1 MLKSRGLEQR
11 PNFMSTKSI
20 VVVTGVGGH
29 TLAELIHKD
38 LATTRPRALGIASAF
53 VSVAGIREAIEMVRR
68 NGRPK
73 CRIVAGI
80 SSAITH
86 PEALY
91 EAMDSGWDL
100 KLGESTRGIF
110 HPKIIVAGERFDRTG
125 NVVDPCFSYLGSGN
139 LTYAGL
145 KKNIECSL
153 LSSGSGCPNDAS
165 NAFAKLWHRGTSASS
180 KRLAAYSKEFAER
193 NRRRPVEALIALGVD
208 DSARRP
214 RSYKNLHGEFPPP
227 ECPAVSH
234 VVARSA
240 WAGLES
246 FTGEY
251 RFQLEFPRAAGEV
264 LRELIARR
272 HGMEGS
278 VPIYCSGDAKVRT
291 MQYAY
296 YTDNSM
302 FRLNIPNDVPG
313 IQKARVRHNGIAL
326 VDASARR
333 NAILELTI
341 LPPGQ
346 RADQVVARSIA
357 LGTWG
362 RTPTRPYG
370 WY

>member
-1 MLKSRGLEQR
+1 MLRSRGRVPRLFYMR
-11 PNFMSTKSI
+11 TKSA
-20 VVVTGVGGH
+20 VVVTGVGGQ
-29 TLAELIHKD
+29 TLAALIHKD
-38 LATTRPRALGIASAF
+38 LATSRPGALGVASAF
-53 VSVAGIREAIEMVRR
+53 VSVAGIREAIDMARR
-68 NGRPK
+68 HGRPQ
-73 CRIVAGI
+73 CRLVAGI

-91 EAMDSGWDL
+91 EALDAGWDL
-100 KLGESTRGIF
+100 RLGEASQGIF
-110 HPKIIVAGERFDRTG
+110 HPKIIVGGARFNHAGK
-125 NVVDPCFSYLGSGN
+125 VVDPCFSYLGSGN

-145 KKNIECSL
+145 KQNVECSL
-153 LSSGSGCPNDAS
+153 LSSGASCPNDTA
-165 NAFAKLWHRGTSASS
+165 NAFAQLWHRGTSATSR
-180 KRLAAYSKEFAER
+180 RLKAYSKEFAER
-193 NRRRPVEALIALGVD
+193 NRRRPVETLKALGID

-214 RSYKNLHGEFPPP
+214 RSYKNLRGDVPPP
-227 ECPAVSH
+227 DRPAVSH
-234 VVARSA
+234 GVARSA

-272 HGMEGS
+272 HGTEGS
-278 VPIYCSGDAKVRT
+278 VPIYCGGDGKVRT

-313 IQKARVRHNGIAL
+313 IQKARIRRSGIAL
-326 VDASARR
+326 VESSSRR

-346 RADQVVARSIA
+346 KTDQVVARSIA

-362 RTPTRPYG
+362 STPTRSYG